1 MRERPNEV
9 HGPTSGKKAT
19 ATYIRESDAEGT
31 AYDSSDLCRSVNE
44 RIRELEGMRIAEYDF
59 ICECEDDACTQ
70 VMRMRAPEYEDA
82 RSDPRRFAVLP
93 GHEQPPFET
102 VLRRTDRYA
111 LVQKRRSA

>member
-1 MRERPNEV
+1 VTKV
-9 HGPTSGKKAT
+9 HTT
-19 ATYIRESDAEGT
+19 ESDAQGIE
-31 AYDSSDLCRSVNE
+31 YDSSDLCRSVNE
-44 RIRELEGMRIAEYDF
+44 GIREQEGLRIGEYDF

-93 GHEQPPFET
+93 GHEHPPFER

-111 LVQKRRSA
+111 LVQKRWGA